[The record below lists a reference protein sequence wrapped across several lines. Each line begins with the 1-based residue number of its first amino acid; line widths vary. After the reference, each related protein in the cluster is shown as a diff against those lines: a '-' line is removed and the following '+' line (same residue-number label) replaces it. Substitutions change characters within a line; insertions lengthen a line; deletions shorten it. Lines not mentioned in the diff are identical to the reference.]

1 MDKVSVVKTLNYEPA
16 EVEKGVRAAVD
27 LAGGMAAFV
36 KPGQIVLVKPNMLES
51 GHRGFLVT
59 THPEV
64 VRAVIRLVKE
74 AGGVP
79 LVGDS
84 PAFEST
90 QKVAEKTGL
99 AAVCREEGARLVSF
113 DETCHV
119 PYGKG
124 KMAQGFS
131 LAKACVDADVII
143 SVAKMKTHSLTGV
156 TGAVKNLFGAV
167 VGAEKAQ
174 YHLRMQKHADFA
186 AWLVDLA
193 ECLRPAL
200 SIIDGVRAM
209 EGQGPRNGAAY
220 EAGVVLAGAN
230 PFAVD
235 AAMSRLMGFT
245 GAKLP
250 VELEAAQRGLADVEN
265 LELVGDGRELAFN
278 FAPPHTY
285 EKLDDVVPSWL
296 VAAAR
301 RELTAW
307 PVVDNAR
314 CVRCGRCIAHCPP
327 KAMAMQD
334 GNVVVERSRCIRC
347 YCCQELC
354 PADAVQLKQGRL
366 LRLWQSWKKWRG
378 R

>member
-1 MDKVSVVKTLNYEPA
+1 MDKVAVVKTSNYDTA
-16 EVEKGVRAAVD
+16 EVERGIRTAID
-27 LAGGMAAFV
+27 LAGGMATFV
-36 KPGQIVLVKPNMLES
+36 KQGQKVLIKPNMLES
-51 GHRGFLVT
+51 GHRDFLVT

-74 AGGVP
+74 AGGIP
-79 LVGDS
+79 WVGDS

-90 QKVAEKTGL
+90 QKVAEKTGI
-99 AAVCREEGARLVSF
+99 AAVCREEGASLVSF

-119 PYGKG
+119 SYAAG

-143 SVAKMKTHSLTGV
+143 SVAKMKTHSLTGI
-156 TGAVKNLFGAV
+156 TGAVKNLFGTI

-186 AWLVDLA
+186 TWLVDLA
-193 ECLRPAL
+193 VYLQPAL

-209 EGQGPRNGAAY
+209 EGQGPRNGGVY
-220 EAGVVLAGAN
+220 EAGLVLAGAN

-235 AAMSRLMGFT
+235 AAMRRVMGFE
-245 GAKLP
+245 GNGLP
-250 VELEAAQRGLADVEN
+250 VETEAAKRGLLRLED
-265 LELVGDGRELAFN
+265 LELWGDGRELVLR

-285 EKLDDVVPSWL
+285 ENLEDVVPPWL

-307 PVVDNAR
+307 PMVDDAK
-314 CVRCGRCIAHCPP
+314 CIRCGRCVAHCPP
-327 KAMAMQD
+327 QAMVLRGKVIIDRAK
-334 GNVVVERSRCIRC
+334 CIRC

-354 PADAVQLKQGRL
+354 PADAVQLKKGRL
-366 LRLWQSWKKWRG
+366 LRWWLRWKRWRS

>member
-1 MDKVSVVKTLNYEPA
+1 MDKVSIVKTLNYDMA
-16 EVEKGVRAAVD
+16 EVERGVRAAVD

-36 KPGQIVLVKPNMLES
+36 KPGQLVLVKPNMLES
-51 GHRGFLVT
+51 GHRDFLVT

-64 VRAVIRLVKE
+64 VRAVLRLVKE
-74 AGGVP
+74 AGGTP
-79 LVGDS
+79 WVGDS

-90 QKVAEKTGL
+90 QKVAEKTGIM
-99 AAVCREEGARLVSF
+99 AVCREEGARLISF
-113 DETCHV
+113 DETCRV
-119 PYGKG
+119 SYAAG

-131 LAKACVDADVII
+131 MARACVEADVVI
-143 SVAKMKTHSLTGV
+143 SVAKMKTHSLTGI

-235 AAMSRLMGFT
+235 AAMGRLMGFA
-245 GAKLP
+245 GGRLP
-250 VELEAAQRGLADVEN
+250 VELEAVRRGLVNLEA
-265 LELVGDGRELAFN
+265 LELVGDGRDLAFG
-278 FAPPHTY
+278 FVPPHTY
-285 EKLDDVVPSWL
+285 ENLEEVVPSWL
-296 VAAAR
+296 AAAAR

-307 PVVDNAR
+307 PVVDAAK
-314 CVRCGRCIAHCPP
+314 CIRCGRCVAHCPP
-327 KAMAMQD
+327 HAMSIREKVLIDQA
-334 GNVVVERSRCIRC
+334 RCIRC

-354 PADAVQLKQGRL
+354 PADAVQLKKGRL

>member
-1 MDKVSVVKTLNYEPA
+1 MDKVAVVKTSNYDTA
-16 EVEKGVRAAVD
+16 EVERGVREAVNI
-27 LAGGMAAFV
+27 AGGMAAFV
-36 KPGQIVLVKPNMLES
+36 KQGQKVLVKPNMLES
-51 GHRGFLVT
+51 GHRDFLVT

-90 QKVAEKTGL
+90 QKVAEKTGI
-99 AAVCREEGARLVSF
+99 AAVCQEEGASLVSF
-113 DETCHV
+113 AETCHV
-119 PYGKG
+119 PYAAG

-131 LAKACVDADVII
+131 LAKACVDADIII
-143 SVAKMKTHSLTGV
+143 SVAKMKTHSLTGI
-156 TGAVKNLFGAV
+156 TGAVKNLFGTI

-174 YHLRMQKHADFA
+174 YHLRMQRQADFA

-193 ECLRPAL
+193 EYLRPTL

-209 EGQGPRNGAAY
+209 EGQGPRNGVAY

-235 AAMSRLMGFT
+235 AAMSRLMGFERN
-245 GAKLP
+245 GLP
-250 VELEAAQRGLADVEN
+250 VEAEAVKRGLLR
-265 LELVGDGRELAFN
+265 LEDLDLWGDGRELVLN
-278 FAPPHTY
+278 FTPPHTY
-285 EKLDDVVPSWL
+285 ESLAEVVPPWMI
-296 VAAAR
+296 AAAR

-307 PVVDNAR
+307 PVVDAAK
-314 CVRCGRCIAHCPP
+314 CIRCGRCVAHCPP
-327 KAMAMQD
+327 QAMSLRDKVIIDRAK
-334 GNVVVERSRCIRC
+334 CIRC

-354 PADAVQLKQGRL
+354 PADAVQLKKGRL
-366 LRLWQSWKKWRG
+366 LRLWLKWKRWHG